1 MAKPINDELEAAAQ
15 EASANAQTAA
25 DDADGFAFTN
35 RETGDAAPPA
45 APAGR
50 SKGEE
55 KAEKAEQKRQ
65 AEIVAAVEKAHT
77 DELPK
82 LGGPNLNPGA

>member
-1 MAKPINDELEAAAQ
+1 MATPVEQ
-15 EASANAQTAA
+15 ASKNAQTAA
-25 DDADGFAFTN
+25 DDETGTAFTN
-35 RETGDAAPPA
+35 RDSGDAAPAA

-50 SKGEE
+50 SKGEQKAE
-55 KAEKAEQKRQ
+55 DAEKARQ
-65 AEIVAAVEKAHT
+65 ADIVAAVEKAHA